1 MVRILTIYFNRRY
14 IMKIILFLLSISLG
28 SFVSSVIAQESE
40 PLEYTEDGEAVYTIT
55 NNTFDIIYFR
65 LKIEGEEKLQPW
77 DLMSV
82 AVRAGEPEPGL
93 FALKKK
99 GDCVK
104 VKESDFDILEI
115 VKTEATKTF
124 RLFAMESGTRIAP
137 FCSYK
142 KREDYGYKT
151 FSRISNTKYQLE
163 YDFMSCPP
171 GNLII
176 NSASYDLRPPHAF
189 QVSVE
194 PNQTHVNKKIKH
206 ELAIQDY
213 QNYQTIETYYHNKT
227 CFNLLWDEMDCGN
240 EHAIIAC
247 DGDSDSP
254 TIIKGGCDLLVDKNT
269 GERLIPRPPKN
280 PIHIS
285 HCKDLRDQI
294 SKG

>member
-1 MVRILTIYFNRRY
+1 
-14 IMKIILFLLSISLG
+14 MKIILFLLSISLG
-28 SFVSSVIAQESE
+28 SFVPFAIAQESE

-55 NNTFDIIYFR
+55 NNSFADIFLR

-77 DLMSV
+77 TLMSWSSQF
-82 AVRAGEPEPGL
+82 PEPGL
-93 FALKKK
+93 FALRNE
-99 GDCVK
+99 GECVT

-115 VKTEATKTF
+115 VKTEGVKTF
-124 RLFAMESGTRIAP
+124 LEAGTRIAP

-142 KREDYGYKT
+142 KREDYDYKT
-151 FSRISNTKYQLE
+151 SSRISNSKYQLE
-163 YDFMSCPP
+163 YNFMPCPT

-176 NSASYDLRPPHAF
+176 NNSTSYDLRPPQAF

-194 PNQTHVNKKIKH
+194 PNQEHITQNMKH
-206 ELAIQDY
+206 ESALQIFQKYQDS
-213 QNYQTIETYYHNKT
+213 ESYYNNKT

-247 DGDSDSP
+247 DDDNDSS
-254 TIIKGGCDLLVDKNT
+254 IIINGGCDLLVDKNT

-280 PIHIS
+280 PIYTP